1 MHVVRLYLLVV
12 LMFTMHVILA
22 QRDAIWHSV
31 EKLLSNA
38 TPNTENI
45 FLLFYLLLLIFG
57 VLSVCIV
64 FNGSELKML
73 LCTSHRD
80 MLPLMLWQ
88 FVAIV
93 K

>member
-1 MHVVRLYLLVV
+1 MRYG
-12 LMFTMHVILA
+12 
-22 QRDAIWHSV
+22 HSV

-38 TPNTENI
+38 IPNTEI
-45 FLLFYLLLLIFG
+45 FLFFLLIFG
-57 VLSVCIV
+57 VLTVCKV
-64 FNGSELKML
+64 FNGAKLKML

-93 K
+93 KWMNVTCSNTSFVTLCIERVGFLTM